1 MNLSQRYNAKSN
13 KRFIRFAFFY
23 AVLIIV
29 LLIMSTNAKYI
40 SNTPITTKAD
50 VAEWK
55 VSINDI
61 DATSQEVYTG
71 EITLVTNS
79 SLNQTTTDNKLAP
92 GKTGYFDII
101 LDPTGTEVSIE
112 YTISFDLSN
121 LPEDLKVKDYTIIE
135 DSTSGVVSENSI
147 SGEILLNANKQPLS
161 ASDKKTLRVNWEWED
176 KEINQIPDKNEEYK
190 IEASILVKQKIN

>member
-23 AVLIIV
+23 AILIIV
-29 LLIMSTNAKYI
+29 LLIMNTNAKYI
-40 SNTPITTKAD
+40 NNTPITTKVD

-61 DATSQEVYTG
+61 DATTQEVYTG

-79 SLNQTTTDNKLAP
+79 SLNQTTTNNKLAP

-112 YTISFDLSN
+112 YTINFDLSN
-121 LPEDLKVKDYTIIE
+121 LPEDLKMKNYTIIE